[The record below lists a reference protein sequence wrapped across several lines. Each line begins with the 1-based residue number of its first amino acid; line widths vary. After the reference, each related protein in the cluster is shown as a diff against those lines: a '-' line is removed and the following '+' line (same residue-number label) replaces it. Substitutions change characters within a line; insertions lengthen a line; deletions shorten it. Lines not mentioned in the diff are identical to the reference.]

1 MSDIDRRAFL
11 ASAAASWLG
20 AAPGQA
26 LAQAAAEAV
35 VPAPPPEL
43 VRFSGQSVLALA
55 RELAKKPF
63 AAPAADLP
71 APFDS
76 LNYEQYVGI
85 RARAGAAIWSDANLP
100 FQIEPLH
107 RGGGAF
113 ATPMQLFL
121 VEDGAA
127 RPLFYDQSAFDF
139 GKLSVPAKLPDLG
152 FSGFRVLR
160 SQLDQPPTEVAIFQ
174 GQASYRA
181 AARGQSS
188 GAVARALAIRTA
200 DPKGEEIPV
209 FRACWIEKPGAAS
222 DSLILHALLDSQSVV
237 GAYRIVLRYGDVTV
251 TDVEATLIPRV
262 ALDHVGYA
270 PMQATSLFSPLERRR
285 GADDLR
291 PAVYEI
297 SGLQMQTGAGEWLWR
312 PVTNR
317 EALQISAFVDQNPKS
332 YGLVQRERDFA
343 RFFDE
348 DQHWELR
355 PTLLVQPLGEWGPG
369 GVQLVEIPAESENN
383 DNIIAY
389 WRPKAG
395 LAQGVETAISYRQ
408 LWCWEPPEPPPLA
421 IATHSRSG
429 RLGSSKRR
437 RFVVEFTGGGIGET
451 QGDVRADLTATPGA
465 IGALRTYIS
474 RDRKRMRVV
483 FDIDPPGDPSELR
496 LVLTADGKPVS
507 ETWLYRWT
515 P

>member
-20 AAPGQA
+20 AAQGQA
-26 LAQAAAEAV
+26 LAQAADAGI
-35 VPAPPPEL
+35 PPPPSEL
-43 VRFSGQSVLALA
+43 TRFSALSVLAYA
-55 RELAKKPF
+55 RELARKPY

-76 LNYEQYVGI
+76 LTYEQYVGI
-85 RARAGAAIWSDANLP
+85 RARAGAAIWAEAGLP

-121 VEDGAA
+121 VEEGAI
-127 RPLFYDQSAFDF
+127 RPMLYDQSAFEF
-139 GKLSVPAKLPDLG
+139 GKLNVQGRLPDLG
-152 FSGFRVLR
+152 YSGFRVLR
-160 SQLDQPPTEVAIFQ
+160 TRQDQPPAEVAIFQ

-181 AARGQSS
+181 VARGQSS

-222 DSLILHALLDSQSVV
+222 DSLVLHALLDSQSVV

-251 TDVEATLIPRV
+251 TDVEATLLPRV

-291 PAVYEI
+291 PAVYEV

-408 LWCWEPPEPPPLA
+408 LWCWDPPEPPPLA
-421 IATHSRSG
+421 VATHSRSG

-465 IGALRTYIS
+465 IAALRTFIS